1 MHHKDQTFLV
11 DTGFI
16 VSNDRNYDNFLKLMS
31 KLDVSLQ
38 PTEMSFSVRNDRL
51 NLEYNGHNLNTLFSQ
66 RLNFFRPKFYQ
77 LVLDIL
83 KFNKAAKAFI
93 ENNHSEPLK
102 LSDFIAVH
110 KLSDTFKNNY
120 LLPMVAAIWSC
131 SLQQAE
137 EFPIEFFVKFFHHH
151 GLLDIKNRPQWYVIK
166 GRSKLTLNL

>member
-1 MHHKDQTFLV
+1 MNAQKIAIIGSGISGLTCAYLLHRNHEVTIFEANNYIGGHTNTVEVHHKDQTFLV

-77 LVLDIL
+77 LVLDIM

-120 LLPMVAAIWSC
+120 LL
-131 SLQQAE
+131 L
-137 EFPIEFFVKFFHHH
+137 K
-151 GLLDIKNRPQWYVIK
+151 KYY
-166 GRSKLTLNL
+166 